1 MVADRK
7 VWPSARTGAKGR
19 HHRKTGPGP
28 ATAGIQ
34 RQGAKPPRRNRTFL
48 LRNQETKNHRKDFM
62 VSGLR
67 YGIVL
72 GRAFAPWRLCVKS
85 FLPDGRSQGP
95 GQKANSHARPGW
107 GRMRTEFN
115 AKAQS
120 RQTRPDFFYYEARK
134 LGIIEKISWF
144 PGFLMELF
152 WVAPLRLGVFALKV
166 FCMLAGCK
174 VWPAAK
180 TGRPQGP
187 GQKANGQRMAGP
199 GSDWP
204 TLPELGRAQPR
215 LYCTMIQ
222 DQFSA
227 TYFLRILRQSA
238 KS

>member
-1 MVADRK
+1 
-7 VWPSARTGAKGR
+7 
-19 HHRKTGPGP
+19 
-28 ATAGIQ
+28 
-34 RQGAKPPRRNRTFL
+34 
-48 LRNQETKNHRKDFM
+48 M

-120 RQTRPDFFYYEARK
+120 RQTQPDFFYYETRK

-166 FCMLAGCK
+166 FCMMADCK

-199 GSDWP
+199 GPDWP
-204 TLPELGRAQPR
+204 GLP
-215 LYCTMIQ
+215 
-222 DQFSA
+222 
-227 TYFLRILRQSA
+227 QSD
-238 KS
+238 

>member
-85 FLPDGRSQGP
+85 FLPDGSQGL
-95 GQKANSHARPGW
+95 GQKANGHARPGW

-115 AKAQS
+115 AKTQR
-120 RQTRPDFFYYEARK
+120 RQDASGFFLITKPGNQEPAKR
-134 LGIIEKISWF
+134 F
-144 PGFLMELF
+144 HGFLASLWNCF
-152 WVAPLRLGVFALKV
+152 WSRLCAFASLR
-166 FCMLAGCK
+166 
-174 VWPAAK
+174 
-180 TGRPQGP
+180 
-187 GQKANGQRMAGP
+187 
-199 GSDWP
+199 
-204 TLPELGRAQPR
+204 
-215 LYCTMIQ
+215 
-222 DQFSA
+222 
-227 TYFLRILRQSA
+227 
-238 KS
+238 